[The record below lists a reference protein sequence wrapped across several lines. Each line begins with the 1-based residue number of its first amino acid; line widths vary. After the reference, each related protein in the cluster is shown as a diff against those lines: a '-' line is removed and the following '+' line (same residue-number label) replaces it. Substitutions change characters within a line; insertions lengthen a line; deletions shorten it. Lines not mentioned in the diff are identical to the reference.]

1 MNFQIKCRFTA
12 KILFECEAESLKIA
26 VEKAVEAKADLY
38 SANLGGADLYSANL
52 GGANLGGADLY
63 SANLRGAN
71 LYSANLYSANLGG
84 ANLYSANLGGADLYS
99 ANLYSA
105 NLGGANLRGANLRGA
120 NLRGAN
126 LGGANLGAIKEDFC
140 KILETAKLEVPGL
153 YDALMRGKINGST
166 YSGECACL
174 VGTIANVRNVDVNT
188 LEQNASRPAERW
200 FLGIRKGDVPSSN
213 QISDITREWIE
224 EFAKANEISL
234 PTYRLIS
241 STEAP
246 EVFK

>member
-12 KILFECEAESLKIA
+12 KVLFECEAESLKIA
-26 VEKAVEAKADLY
+26 VEKAVEVNANLRDADLRD
-38 SANLGGADLYSANL
+38 ADLR
-52 GGANLGGADLY
+52 D
-63 SANLRGAN
+63 ANLRGADLRGSN
-71 LYSANLYSANLGG
+71 LY
-84 ANLYSANLGGADLYS
+84 GAD
-99 ANLYSA
+99 
-105 NLGGANLRGANLRGA
+105 LRGA

-126 LGGANLGAIKEDFC
+126 LGGANLYGADLSSANLRGADLRGANLRGANLGSIKEDFY

-153 YDALMRGKINGST
+153 YDALMRGKIDGST

-174 VGTIANVRNVDVNT
+174 VGTIANVRKVDVDT
-188 LEQNASRPAERW
+188 LEQNAGRPAERW
-200 FLGIRKGDVPSSN
+200 FFGIRKGDVPSSN